1 MIARYLCRV
10 GTFIACMFLFCN
22 LAIAQAGC
30 SGAPITF
37 SPGTQNQTFTAA
49 ANSGVLGVIMQ
60 SDCNWHPTTN
70 TSFLHLGTFA
80 GLGSGNAF
88 FTIDANPNLAT
99 RSGTITIFG
108 NTSNTSAT
116 ATITQSA
123 AAGDFSLIASPPS
136 QAVVAGGTAT
146 FTILISRTGGFA
158 GAVTF
163 GALGLPSGT
172 SATFNP
178 ASTTGGSSTMT
189 VTTNAGATLGNF
201 GLTITGQNGTVIRS
215 AAVTLN
221 IQDFSL
227 SVSPSSQTALLPSG
241 SASYAVTINRLNG
254 FAGTVNL
261 GASGL
266 PGGTSIAFNP
276 SSTTGTSST
285 GTLTVNITA
294 VTGSFPFTISGVGG
308 GMTHTAQPS
317 VTIAAA
323 APPPSVIPFNT
334 AQLVLS
340 TSYTD
345 AGGWYQPQYG
355 STIMFGD
362 INGDGKTDAC
372 GRGQGGIY
380 CGLATGT
387 GFTTPTIVTTDYS
400 DVQGW
405 DQSQY
410 YDSLRMADVTGDGR
424 IDICGRG
431 GAGIICSFGNGNGT
445 FGAAQLVLSTGY
457 TDAGGWN
464 QPQYG
469 STIMFADING
479 DGKADACGR
488 GQGGVYCG
496 LATGTGFAT
505 PTIVSTDFTD
515 AGGWNQSQYY
525 DSMRMADV
533 TGDGHVDICGR
544 GQSGIYCAFGN
555 GNGTFGA
562 AHLVTTDFSD
572 AVGWNLPQ
580 YGSTIM
586 FADIDGDGKAD
597 VCARG
602 AAGVFCAL
610 STGTGFGPT
619 FLASPDFTD
628 AQGWNQSI
636 YYDSLLRLSGV
647 VGNGRIDICGRSSG
661 GIVCSLR

>member
-1 MIARYLCRV
+1 
-10 GTFIACMFLFCN
+10 
-22 LAIAQAGC
+22 
-30 SGAPITF
+30 
-37 SPGTQNQTFTAA
+37 
-49 ANSGVLGVIMQ
+49 
-60 SDCNWHPTTN
+60 
-70 TSFLHLGTFA
+70 
-80 GLGSGNAF
+80 
-88 FTIDANPNLAT
+88 
-99 RSGTITIFG
+99 
-108 NTSNTSAT
+108 
-116 ATITQSA
+116 
-123 AAGDFSLIASPPS
+123 
-136 QAVVAGGTAT
+136 
-146 FTILISRTGGFA
+146 
-158 GAVTF
+158 
-163 GALGLPSGT
+163 
-172 SATFNP
+172 
-178 ASTTGGSSTMT
+178 
-189 VTTNAGATLGNF
+189 
-201 GLTITGQNGTVIRS
+201 
-215 AAVTLN
+215 
-221 IQDFSL
+221 
-227 SVSPSSQTALLPSG
+227 
-241 SASYAVTINRLNG
+241 
-254 FAGTVNL
+254 
-261 GASGL
+261 
-266 PGGTSIAFNP
+266 
-276 SSTTGTSST
+276 
-285 GTLTVNITA
+285 
-294 VTGSFPFTISGVGG
+294 
-308 GMTHTAQPS
+308 
-317 VTIAAA
+317 
-323 APPPSVIPFNT
+323 
-334 AQLVLS
+334 
-340 TSYTD
+340 
-345 AGGWYQPQYG
+345 
-355 STIMFGD
+355 MFGD
-362 INGDGKTDAC
+362 INGDGKADAC

-387 GFTTPTIVTTDYS
+387 GFATPTIVTTDYS

-410 YDSLRMADVTGDGR
+410 YDSLRMADVTGDGH

-647 VGNGRIDICGRSSG
+647 VGNGRVDICGRSSG